1 MMLNIWELYFSG
13 VQQVNDGLFHHQWV
27 QVGKFLTLE
36 PSLHASFNKGV
47 NL

>member
-1 MMLNIWELYFSG
+1 MLNVWELYFND

-27 QVGKFLTLE
+27 QVGKFWTVE
-36 PSLHASFNKGV
+36 PSLRASFNKGV

>member
-1 MMLNIWELYFSG
+1 MMRNIWELYFNG
-13 VQQVNDGLFHHQWV
+13 VQQVNDGLFQHQWV
-27 QVGKFLTLE
+27 QVGKFLRLE